1 MSTPRR
7 SAAYPCAAAAS
18 LECRYGLNRGRRQDQ
33 WTGFAQFL
41 DGLRYLEI
49 TFSVIIFN
57 LKKSHKRQFLTNM
70 FFNSLFL
77 HYAPWDS
84 RIRWVWVLALTRNV
98 AYGDPAADTLRLSD
112 VVLKSVNIKERLTW
126 LLPTTVTKNA
136 RKNWLKSV
144 KKKTS

>member
-1 MSTPRR
+1 
-7 SAAYPCAAAAS
+7 
-18 LECRYGLNRGRRQDQ
+18 
-33 WTGFAQFL
+33 
-41 DGLRYLEI
+41 
-49 TFSVIIFN
+49 
-57 LKKSHKRQFLTNM
+57 M

-84 RIRWVWVLALTRNV
+84 RIRWVWVLALKRNV
-98 AYGDPAADTLRLSD
+98 AYGDPAADTLRLPD